1 MSGSTHG
8 PAYVR
13 AADYERLAREYP
25 SGRDFITTYQGM
37 TRSALEDLQQQRFAR
52 VMQCAWVT
60 PFYQRL
66 WSSHGIEPGDIRDLS
81 DLEKLPI
88 VDKTMILA
96 DVDEHPPFG
105 SLATRTDRPR
115 GPAVLQTTSGTT
127 GNPQPVIWGAWGR
140 EVQNALLGRIY
151 SWLGMGSEDVAHSVY
166 GHGLVNGGH
175 YVRESVVR
183 YTDAMLLSAG
193 TGIETRSERQISV
206 MRQFNV
212 TVLLG
217 FADYLRKLADTA
229 VDMGLT
235 PGRDIPVRMIIGH
248 LLAGGREPL
257 EQAWG
262 GALAYNW
269 YGVADTGALASEGPE
284 RDGLHVWE
292 DANVLE
298 LLDED
303 HQAVSDGMGDMVVT
317 CLGKDDLAPLV
328 RFNTHDVTRILSGPN
343 PAGLPF
349 RRIEGLL
356 GRSDNMVKLKGI
368 NVYPSAMGGMLVGVS
383 GFTGEYVCLRQS
395 NGHSERLVVMFEV
408 DRPADVDADQVRRML
423 ADRLG
428 VGVDVEVGPPGS
440 TSNLTGVHE
449 RQKPVRLV
457 DQREDT
463 RS

>member
-1 MSGSTHG
+1 MSASPMSYAG
-8 PAYVR
+8 AVDQ
-13 AADYERLAREYP
+13 ARLAAEYP
-25 SGRDFITTYQGM
+25 WGEAFLATYRGM
-37 TRSALEDLQQQRFAR
+37 SRARLEDLQQERFTR
-52 VMQCAWVT
+52 VLACAWQT

-66 WSSHGIEPGDIRDLS
+66 WGAAGIEPGDIRDLS
-81 DLEKLPI
+81 DLQSLPVI
-88 VDKTMILA
+88 DKTMILA
-96 DVDEHPPFG
+96 DVEEFPPFG
-105 SLATRTDRPR
+105 SLATRVDRPR

-151 SWLGMGSEDVAHSVY
+151 GWLGMGGDDIAHSVY

-175 YVRESVVR
+175 YVREAVIR
-183 YTDAMLLSAG
+183 YTGAMLLSAG
-193 TGIETRSERQISV
+193 TGIETRSERQIAV
-206 MRQFNV
+206 MQQFGV

-229 VDMGLT
+229 HEQGLQ
-235 PGRDIPVRMIIGH
+235 PGRDLPVRMIIGH

-262 GALAYNW
+262 GARAYNW
-269 YGVADTGALASEGPE
+269 YGVADTGALAAEGPE

-298 LLDED
+298 ILDED
-303 HQAVSDGMGDMVVT
+303 HRPVVDGMGDMVVT

-328 RFNTHDVTRILSGPN
+328 RFNTHDVTRIMPGDN
-343 PAGLPF
+343 PTGLPF
-349 RRIEGLL
+349 RRMEGLL

-368 NVYPSAMGGMLVGVS
+368 NVYPSAMGGLLADVP
-383 GFTGEYVCLRQS
+383 GFTGEYVCRRE
-395 NGHSERLVVMFEV
+395 NAGHGERMVVMFEV
-408 DRPADVDADQVRRML
+408 HDPAGTDSAAVQRML

-428 VGVDVEVGPPGS
+428 VGVDVEVVAPGATAS
-440 TSNLTGVHE
+440 LTGVHE

-457 DQREDT
+457 DAR
-463 RS
+463 

>member
-1 MSGSTHG
+1 MSTPSSS
-8 PAYVR
+8 ASYS
-13 AADYERLAREYP
+13 AASDAERLAREYP
-25 SGRDFITTYQGM
+25 WGAHFLTTYIGM
-37 TRSALEDLQQQRFAR
+37 SRTRLEDLQQERFAR
-52 VMQCAWVT
+52 VMSCAWAT

-66 WSSHGIEPGDIRDLS
+66 WGGLGIEPGDIRDLG
-81 DLEKLPI
+81 DLAGLPV
-88 VDKTMILA
+88 VDKSMILA

-105 SLATRTDRPR
+105 SLAMRTDRPR

-151 SWLGMGSEDVAHSVY
+151 AWLGMGAQDIAHSVY

-175 YVRESVVR
+175 YVREAVVR
-183 YTDAMLLSAG
+183 YTDALLLSAG
-193 TGIETRSERQISV
+193 TGIETRSERQIAV
-206 MRQFNV
+206 MRQFGV

-217 FADYLRKLADTA
+217 FADYLRKLADSA
-229 VDMGLT
+229 REQGLE
-235 PGRDIPVRMIIGH
+235 PGRDLPVRMIIGH

-262 GALAYNW
+262 GATAFNW

-298 LLDED
+298 ILDED
-303 HQAVSDGMGDMVVT
+303 HSPVHDGMGDMVVT

-328 RFNTHDVTRILSGPN
+328 RFNTHDVTRIIPGDN
-343 PAGLPF
+343 PTGLPF

-368 NVYPSAMGGMLVGVS
+368 NVYPSAMGGMLVSVT
-383 GFTGEYVCLRQS
+383 GFTGEYVCCRQTE
-395 NGHSERLVVMFEV
+395 GHGERLVVKVEV
-408 DRPADVDADQVRRML
+408 ADPSSVDSDAVRRML

-428 VGVDVEVGPPGS
+428 VGVEVEVVPPGATAS
-440 TSNLTGVHE
+440 LTGVHE

-457 DQREDT
+457 DQRA
-463 RS
+463 

>member
-1 MSGSTHG
+1 MSTPSSS
-8 PAYVR
+8 ASYS
-13 AADYERLAREYP
+13 AASDPERLAREYP
-25 SGRDFITTYQGM
+25 WGADFLATYVGM
-37 TRSALEDLQQQRFAR
+37 SRTRLEDLQQERFAR
-52 VMQCAWVT
+52 VLACAWAT

-66 WSSHGIEPGDIRDLS
+66 WGGLGIEPGDIRALGDLA
-81 DLEKLPI
+81 ELPV
-88 VDKTMILA
+88 VDKSMILA

-105 SLATRTDRPR
+105 SLAMRTDRPR

-151 SWLGMGSEDVAHSVY
+151 AWLGMGSDDIAHSVY

-175 YVRESVVR
+175 YVREAVVR
-183 YTDAMLLSAG
+183 YTDALLLSAG
-193 TGIETRSERQISV
+193 TGIETRSERQIAV
-206 MRQFNV
+206 MRQFGV

-217 FADYLRKLADTA
+217 FADYLRKLADSA
-229 VDMGLT
+229 RESGLE
-235 PGRDIPVRMIIGH
+235 PGRDLPVRMIIGH
-248 LLAGGREPL
+248 LLEGGREPL
-257 EQAWG
+257 EEAWG
-262 GALAYNW
+262 GATAFNW

-298 LLDED
+298 ILDED
-303 HQAVSDGMGDMVVT
+303 HVPVGHGMGDMVVT

-328 RFNTHDVTRILSGPN
+328 RFNTHDVTRIIPGDN
-343 PAGLPF
+343 PTGLPF

-368 NVYPSAMGGMLVGVS
+368 NVYPSAMGGMLVGVP
-383 GFTGEYVCLRQS
+383 GFTGEYVCCRQS
-395 NGHSERLVVMFEV
+395 AGHGERLVVMFEV
-408 DRPADVDADQVRRML
+408 ADPASVDADSVRRML

-428 VGVDVEVGPPGS
+428 VGVEVEPVAAGATAS
-440 TSNLTGVHE
+440 LTGVHE

-457 DQREDT
+457 DQRT
-463 RS
+463 